1 MGMGLGS
8 AVGWLWERAHRS
20 RRSVRPDDPAVSG
33 GRPFAPADSATAA
46 TMSLARAPVATS
58 ASPVPPVALAPAS
71 SKTLIILF
79 GPPAVGK
86 MTVGDAIAR
95 RTGLRLFHNHHTI
108 DLALRFFEFGTPPFD
123 RLVSEFRTRI
133 FEEVA
138 ASTLPG
144 MVFTY
149 VWAFD
154 DESDTRY
161 VERVSAIFRS
171 RGADVYLVELEAT
184 LDERLR
190 RNETEFRLAEKP
202 SKRDLALSRA
212 RLLDLDAKH
221 RLNSDDELT
230 GRPDYMR
237 IDNTA
242 LSADEVA
249 ERIIQRFG
257 IPVSAAMETV

>member
-1 MGMGLGS
+1 MGLGS
-8 AVGWLWERAHRS
+8 AVGWIWERAHRA
-20 RRSVRPDDPAVSG
+20 RRTVRPDGPDPSG
-33 GRPFAPADSATAA
+33 GRATVPAAP
-46 TMSLARAPVATS
+46 MP
-58 ASPVPPVALAPAS
+58 PVPLTPAG
-71 SKTLIILF
+71 SKTLIIIF

-108 DLALRFFEFGTPPFD
+108 DLALRFFEFGTPPFH

-149 VWAFD
+149 VWAFE

-184 LDERLR
+184 QGERLR

-202 SKRDLALSRA
+202 PKRNVAKSRA
-212 RLLDLDAKH
+212 QLLELDAKH
-221 RLNSDDELT
+221 RLNSGDELA

-257 IPVSAAMETV
+257 IPVTAAMETV